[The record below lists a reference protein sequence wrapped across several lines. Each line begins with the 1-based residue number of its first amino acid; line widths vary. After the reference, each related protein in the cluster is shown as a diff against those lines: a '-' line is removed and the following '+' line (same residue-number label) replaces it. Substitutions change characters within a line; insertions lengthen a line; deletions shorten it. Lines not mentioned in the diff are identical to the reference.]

1 MKAINSSICPRIYVK
16 EDVPN
21 SEGRMFRNLAILEG
35 RLADKGNRLVPAAE
49 MALIVREIMEIE
61 DV

>member
-1 MKAINSSICPRIYVK
+1 MKTINSSICPRIYVK
-16 EDVPN
+16 EDVPD

-49 MALIVREIMEIE
+49 IALVVREIMEIE
-61 DV
+61 GV